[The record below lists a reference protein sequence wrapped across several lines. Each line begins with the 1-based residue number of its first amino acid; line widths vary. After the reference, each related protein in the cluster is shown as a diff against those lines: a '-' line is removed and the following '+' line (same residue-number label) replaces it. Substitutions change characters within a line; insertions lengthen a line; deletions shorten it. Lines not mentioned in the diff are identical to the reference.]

1 MSRPTQ
7 RQFTVMLIT
16 KGFFAGSVEASSHD
30 EAVEKTFHVWR
41 TECPHPFE
49 RCDDDEL
56 IDVIAEEVTP

>member
-1 MSRPTQ
+1 MSPPTQ
-7 RQFTVMLIT
+7 RQFTVLLIT
-16 KGFFAGSVEASSHD
+16 KGFLAGSVEASSSE
-30 EAVEKTFHVWR
+30 EAIEKTFHAWR